1 MDTNHSRMKEKLK
14 SIRVISALQ
23 MICACVIVIL
33 LIAVGSYWIFSST
46 LLDTI
51 GTNRSD
57 VLSQVGSRMQDI
69 KSSAYTISNLYYND
83 AGFRRRAFAL
93 NDETR
98 AEFADYMDSLT
109 RQYQLSFDQINLEY
123 YVVYLSADGVGYCSV
138 QVPEDYNYI
147 NPTIRIWYRDLY
159 EARGDIID
167 VASFDDR
174 ALGLHSF
181 VAARSVPDPQGGIAG
196 YLMICIDERQIY
208 DTYDDIISENSN
220 IYITD
225 DNGDIISSNVSQIV
239 GTHYFHMQN
248 LRDMFDGGVY
258 AVVQMPRHEALFSK
272 YEDAAYGFTVFE
284 ETPLDY
290 LLQPVRRSRNI
301 LVGIALVVT
310 LLGTALSLLFA
321 GRLTRPILQLRDYVL
336 RVRGGEG
343 ELDVPLVMDSYTEIN
358 TLSQG
363 IRQMLARIRELTD
376 NVKRKEEQKRKMQYH
391 LLQAQINP
399 HFMYN
404 TLFSI
409 KCVVDMNE
417 NRRASQMLSA
427 FIQLLR
433 SSLTDP
439 DSMTTLRQQM
449 DALHQYADL
458 QKFRYGD
465 QFEIVIEYEDDLA
478 DCLLPSL
485 LVQPL
490 VENAIVHGVA
500 RTGSGVIAV
509 TARTRHGQIELA
521 VEDNGVGM
529 TAQQIDRIFTQGEDP
544 GAKPH
549 IGLKNIH
556 ERLQLTFGSGS
567 GLHIESAPGE
577 GTKVTANIPILHRQ
591 EESP

>member
-93 NDETR
+93 SDETR

-363 IRQMLARIRELTD
+363 IRQMLARIRELID

-591 EESP
+591 EESS

>member
-109 RQYQLSFDQINLEY
+109 RQYPLSFDQINLEY

-363 IRQMLARIRELTD
+363 IRQMLARIRELID

-529 TAQQIDRIFTQGEDP
+529 TAQQIDRIFAQGEAP

>member
-33 LIAVGSYWIFSST
+33 LIAVGSYWIFSNT

-69 KSSAYTISNLYYND
+69 KSSVYTISNLYYND

-363 IRQMLARIRELTD
+363 IRQMLARIRELID

-529 TAQQIDRIFTQGEDP
+529 TAQQIDRIFAQGEAP

>member
-1 MDTNHSRMKEKLK
+1 MDHIRLKEKLK

-23 MICACVIVIL
+23 MICTCVIVIL
-33 LIAVGSYWIFSST
+33 LIAAGSYWVFSST

-83 AGFRRRAFAL
+83 AGFRRRAVAL
-93 NDETR
+93 TGDTR
-98 AEFADYMDSLT
+98 AEFAGYMDGLT

-123 YVVYLSADGVGYCSV
+123 YVVYLSAGGVGYCSV
-138 QVPEDYNYI
+138 EVPEDYTYI
-147 NPTIRIWYRDLY
+147 DPTIRIWYRDLY
-159 EARGDIID
+159 EAKGDIID

-174 ALGLHSF
+174 ALGVHSF
-181 VAARSVPDPQGGIAG
+181 VAARSVPDASGQIAG

-220 IYITD
+220 IYIAD
-225 DNGDIISSNVSQIV
+225 GHGDIISSNVSQIV

-248 LRDMFDGGVY
+248 LQEMFDGGVY
-258 AVVQMPRHEALFSK
+258 AVVQMPRHQALFSK
-272 YEDAAYGFTVFE
+272 YEDTAYGFTVFE

-290 LLQPVRRSRNI
+290 LLQPVRRSRDI
-301 LVGIALVVT
+301 LVGIALMVM
-310 LLGTALSLLFA
+310 LLGTLLSLLFA
-321 GRLTRPILQLRDYVL
+321 GKLTRPILQLRDYVV

-343 ELDVPLVMDSYTEIN
+343 DLDVPLVMDSYTEIN
-358 TLSQG
+358 ILSRG
-363 IRQMLARIRELTD
+363 IRQMLARIRELIE
-376 NVKRKEEQKRKMQYH
+376 NVKRKEEQKRKMQYY

-449 DALHQYADL
+449 EALRQYADL

-465 QFEIVIEYEDDLA
+465 QFEVVIEYEDSLA

-500 RTGSGVIAV
+500 QTGSGVIAV
-509 TARTRHGQIELA
+509 TARTRAGQIELT

-529 TAQQIDRIFTQGEDP
+529 TAGQIDRIFAEGEDP
-544 GAKPH
+544 GGKPH

-556 ERLQLTFGSGS
+556 ERLQLTFGGRS

-577 GTKVTANIPILHRQ
+577 GTKVTAGIPIIRKK
-591 EESP
+591 EDCP

>member
-33 LIAVGSYWIFSST
+33 LIAVGSYWIFGST

-363 IRQMLARIRELTD
+363 IRQMLARIRELID

-529 TAQQIDRIFTQGEDP
+529 TAQQIDRIFAQGEAP

>member
-1 MDTNHSRMKEKLK
+1 MHNLARLKENFK

-23 MICACVIVIL
+23 MICTSAIVIV
-33 LIAVGSYWIFSST
+33 LIAAGSYTVFANT
-46 LLDTI
+46 LLDVI

-83 AGFRRRAFAL
+83 VGFRSRAVGLTEDGLPDF
-93 NDETR
+93 TT
-98 AEFADYMDSLT
+98 YMDSLT
-109 RQYQLSFDQINLEY
+109 RQYQLSFDQINLEF
-123 YVVYLSADGVGYCSV
+123 YVVYLSADGAGYCSV
-138 QVPEDYNYI
+138 DVPADYGYI

-159 EARGDIID
+159 EAKGDIID

-174 ALGLHSF
+174 ALGVNSF
-181 VAARSVPDPQGGIAG
+181 VAARTVLDSEGAIAG

-208 DTYDDIISENSN
+208 DTYDDIIAQNSN
-220 IYITD
+220 IYIAD
-225 DNGDIISSNVSQIV
+225 NNGDIISSNVERIV
-239 GTHYFHMQN
+239 GSHYFHMEN
-248 LRDMFDGGVY
+248 LRTLFDGGVY
-258 AVVQMPRHEALFSK
+258 AIVEMPRHKALFSK
-272 YEDAAYGFTVFE
+272 YEDTAYGFTVFE

-290 LLQPVRRSRNI
+290 LLQPVRSTRNI
-301 LVGIALVVT
+301 VVGLAVGVM
-310 LLGTALSLLFA
+310 LLGAALSLLFA

-343 ELDVPLVMDSYTEIN
+343 DPDAPPVLNSYAEID

-363 IRQMLARIRELTD
+363 IRQMLARIHDLIE
-376 NVKRKEEQKRKMQYH
+376 NVRRKEEQKRKMQYH

-439 DSMTTLRQQM
+439 DAMTTLRQQM
-449 DALHQYADL
+449 ETLQQYADL
-458 QKFRYGD
+458 QRFRYGD
-465 QFEIVIEYEDDLA
+465 QFEIIIEYADELA

-500 RTGSGVIAV
+500 QSGGGVIAV
-509 TARTRHGQIELA
+509 TARTRHGQMELA

-529 TAQQIDRIFTQGEDP
+529 TAAQIEQIFAQGDDP
-544 GAKPH
+544 GGKPH

-556 ERLQLTFGSGS
+556 ERLQLTFGAGC
-567 GLHIESAPGE
+567 GLKIESAPGE
-577 GTKVTANIPILHRQ
+577 GTKVTANIPIIRNK
-591 EESP
+591 EETHG

>member
-181 VAARSVPDPQGGIAG
+181 VAARSVPDPHGGIAG

-363 IRQMLARIRELTD
+363 IRQMLARIRELID

-529 TAQQIDRIFTQGEDP
+529 TAQQIDRIFAQGEAP

>member
-284 ETPLDY
+284 EPPLDY

-363 IRQMLARIRELTD
+363 IRQMLARIRELID

-439 DSMTTLRQQM
+439 DSMTTLRQPM

-521 VEDNGVGM
+521 EEENGVGM
-529 TAQQIDRIFTQGEDP
+529 AAQQIDRIFAQGEAP

>member
-1 MDTNHSRMKEKLK
+1 M
-14 SIRVISALQ
+14 
-23 MICACVIVIL
+23 
-33 LIAVGSYWIFSST
+33 
-46 LLDTI
+46 
-51 GTNRSD
+51 
-57 VLSQVGSRMQDI
+57 
-69 KSSAYTISNLYYND
+69 
-83 AGFRRRAFAL
+83 
-93 NDETR
+93 
-98 AEFADYMDSLT
+98 
-109 RQYQLSFDQINLEY
+109 
-123 YVVYLSADGVGYCSV
+123 VYLSADGVGYCSV

-363 IRQMLARIRELTD
+363 IRQMLARIRELID

-529 TAQQIDRIFTQGEDP
+529 TAQQIDRIFAQGEAP

>member
-181 VAARSVPDPQGGIAG
+181 VAARSVPNPQGGIAG

-272 YEDAAYGFTVFE
+272 YEDTAYGFTVFE

-363 IRQMLARIRELTD
+363 IRQMLARIRELID

>member
-272 YEDAAYGFTVFE
+272 YEDTAYGFTVFE
-284 ETPLDY
+284 QTQLDY

-363 IRQMLARIRELTD
+363 IRQMLARIRELID

>member
-363 IRQMLARIRELTD
+363 IRQMLARIRELID

-404 TLFSI
+404 TLFSV
-409 KCVVDMNE
+409 KCMVEMNRNQE
-417 NRRASQMLSA
+417 AAGMLAS

-433 SSLTDP
+433 STLSNPNEFVTVRQEFDI
-439 DSMTTLRQQM
+439 LRQ
-449 DALHQYADL
+449 YAEI
-458 QKFRYGD
+458 QQFRYNNGF
-465 QFEIVIEYEDDLA
+465 QVEFECGEEAGRQRI
-478 DCLLPSL
+478 PKL

-490 VENAIVHGVA
+490 LENAVFHGVELRQGDGLIIVVA
-500 RTGSGVIAV
+500 RIREGNLEIS
-509 TARTRHGQIELA
+509 
-521 VEDNGVGM
+521 VEDNGVGISPEIIEKLERGENVSGK
-529 TAQQIDRIFTQGEDP
+529 TQIGIQNVKERI
-544 GAKPH
+544 
-549 IGLKNIH
+549 
-556 ERLQLTFGSGS
+556 QLNFGTNYGMK
-567 GLHIESAPGE
+567 IESRQWE
-577 GTKVTANIPILHRQ
+577 GTKITLILPVL
-591 EESP
+591 E